1 MLVSSILPARRA
13 PMSARRK
20 IEHPSRGG
28 VRRNKLV
35 TKVIAIWHRLTTPR
49 PLSPALET
57 FLAELAKTP
66 DVWQVEPNGKLRAH
80 QGGDPMCVITGVT
93 LYRTDQSYGIDDWIH
108 AADSI
113 GLSYTEAGLIVA
125 AADNPVMSGFVKI
138 LRGRLLD
145 AARIRSAPVVATI
158 GHQSNAPNAPSI
170 SPASLARHREAPRRS
185 IDASCPRQGRSS
197 LRAGHDARSGEK
209 EPSHDI
215 RQDSGK
221 QLLAS

>member
-1 MLVSSILPARRA
+1 M
-13 PMSARRK
+13 
-20 IEHPSRGG
+20 
-28 VRRNKLV
+28 
-35 TKVIAIWHRLTTPR
+35 
-49 PLSPALET
+49 
-57 FLAELAKTP
+57 
-66 DVWQVEPNGKLRAH
+66 
-80 QGGDPMCVITGVT
+80 ITGVT
-93 LYRTDQSYGIDDWIH
+93 HYRTGQSYGIDDWIC

-158 GHQSNAPNAPSI
+158 GDQSNAPKAASI
-170 SPASLARHREAPRRS
+170 SPAALARHREAPQRS
-185 IDASCPRQGRSS
+185 IDASFPRQGRSR

-209 EPSHDI
+209 EPSQDI
-215 RQDSGK
+215 RQDSRK